1 MHAVLANG
9 LRLYYETNGAG
20 LPVVFLH
27 GLSGTHDLWKYQVP
41 AVAPHYQAITVDL
54 RGHGQSDKPPGP
66 YSIGGFAE
74 DVLGLLDYLKIE
86 RAVVVG
92 LSMGGGTAQ
101 TFALAYPER
110 LRALGLISTSS
121 EFPASTRERFY
132 QQAELAERA
141 GMAPLAES
149 LVASW
154 LSPAFRER
162 DPAEFDLNV
171 RCTLANDPHAFA
183 ASARANAV
191 RNWTDQLDRITCP
204 TLFVGGDLD
213 RADPVRNAA
222 IYREHLKDLE
232 THIIPGVSHLLPLEA
247 PEILNPLLLAF
258 LDRVAATV

>member
-1 MHAVLANG
+1 MHALLANG
-9 LRLYYETNGAG
+9 LRLYYETEGAG

-66 YSIGGFAE
+66 YTIGQFAA
-74 DVLGLLDYLKIE
+74 DVLGLLDYLQVAQ
-86 RAVVVG
+86 AVVVG

-121 EFPASTRERFY
+121 EFPPATRERFY
-132 QQAELAERA
+132 QNAEVAERA

-222 IYREHLKDLE
+222 IYRAHLKDLE
-232 THIIPGVSHLLPLEA
+232 SHIIPGVSHLLPLEA
-247 PEILNPLLLAF
+247 PDVFNPLLLGF
-258 LDRVAATV
+258 LDRVAAMA